1 VRGCA
6 SLYLMPYEFPPWEP
20 GYRYTQRWI
29 QEGCIEVVLNGLHLV
44 VRVTQGRK
52 GGISIG
58 PDEWAAPVRQ
68 REGSLWRAWNE
79 WLDGHSP
86 ARRAV
91 SPSFGFSDLHNTT
104 LTDTPGTSFFQ
115 K

>member
-1 VRGCA
+1 MRGCT

-29 QEGCIEVVLNGLHLV
+29 HEGCIEVVLNGLHLV

-104 LTDTPGTSFFQ
+104 LTDTPGTSFF
-115 K
+115 